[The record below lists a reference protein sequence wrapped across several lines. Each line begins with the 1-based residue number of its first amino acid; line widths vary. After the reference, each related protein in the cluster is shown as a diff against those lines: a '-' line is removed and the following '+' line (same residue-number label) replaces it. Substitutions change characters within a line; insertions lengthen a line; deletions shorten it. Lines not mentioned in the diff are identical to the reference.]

1 MKSQQGPLVWSKLS
15 LILVAAVSQKI
26 SWCVGKMFQWMSD
39 LLIWR
44 DATRTGEN
52 CLFWKSSACIIIL
65 RGQQIRKFKCLLSEL
80 HACIHSLF
88 NWVKFSL
95 ILKSLCLLILLLQ
108 VECGLVLPHWL
119 TCRWNPPLMVP
130 LANLLLV
137 F

>member
-15 LILVAAVSQKI
+15 LILVAAVSQKDFMVCRQDV
-26 SWCVGKMFQWMSD
+26 SVDEWFAYMKRCHNNWWK
-39 LLIWR
+39 LLILKVISMY
-44 DATRTGEN
+44 N
-52 CLFWKSSACIIIL
+52 Y
-65 RGQQIRKFKCLLSEL
+65 FKGAANKKIQM
-80 HACIHSLF
+80 HAKWIACIHSLF

-130 LANLLLV
+130 LANLLLI